1 MATDPLEPAASAG
14 RLLRARR
21 GVAWLAVAAAL
32 VVGLQL
38 GGLPWRY
45 RKQLW
50 QLQGVLVGAALGY
63 LIGRLDRT
71 DAGA

>member
-1 MATDPLEPAASAG
+1 
-14 RLLRARR
+14 
-21 GVAWLAVAAAL
+21 LAVAAAL

-71 DAGA
+71 DAGS